1 MSCANGPADSDSVN
15 LGSNPSSPAI
25 DVLGFFPISPQ
36 NSAGHLDVH
45 LDDSVLFSSFFIAL
59 SPNAASLYR

>member
-25 DVLGFFPISPQ
+25 DLLRFF
-36 NSAGHLDVH
+36 D
-45 LDDSVLFSSFFIAL
+45 FSIKNRIEPPTAL
-59 SPNAASLYR
+59 LY